1 MSSPV
6 PSSISR
12 SQRIVKNTAFL
23 YLRMLIVMLINIFS
37 VRFVLKGLGV
47 VDYGVFNVVAGLVT
61 MFSSLSSIISSATQR
76 FYSYSIGERNEEKI
90 SDIFTASFNIYAVLG
105 LLVLIVGEVIGV
117 WFINNKMDIPIER
130 LTAANWVFQF
140 AIIEFVIGLLMSPFM
155 AHVFAYE
162 RMNVFSV
169 ISVSECILKFVLAL
183 SLLYLFFDHL
193 VFYGIGLLC
202 VRVAVF
208 VAYYYSSHHDAAED
222 FGYKRKVEVS
232 LYKQMLSFS
241 GWTLLSSSAG
251 IGISQLVTMITN
263 VFFGPVVN
271 AARAIAFQVNAAL
284 SSFSNNIIM
293 AIKPPMIKSYAE
305 KDFEKVDTFFNLS
318 NKAVYYS
325 MLLIILPLFLEM
337 EIVLRIWLDV
347 NDAQT
352 ILFCRLVLIYVL
364 LLSLNNPIAIIVQA
378 NGNIKAYSTY
388 VEIPTLLVFPATWI
402 LYAVG
407 APAEAAFYVMI
418 VAVILS
424 HIIRLICLKK
434 LFSVFS
440 YRHYLKNFV
449 LPAILITVIAVI
461 ILSMFHHQF
470 AGNVSR
476 LFLIFMLST
485 ITIFILCFA
494 IGFAKEERKLLL
506 STISRIINKK
516 TRV

>member
-1 MSSPV
+1 MSNST
-6 PSSISR
+6 SNTTSR
-12 SQRIVKNTAFL
+12 SQMIVKNTAFL

-76 FYSYSIGERNEEKI
+76 FYSYSIGERDEGKI
-90 SDIFTASFNIYAVLG
+90 SDIFTASFNIFAILG
-105 LLVLIVGEVIGV
+105 ILILVVGEAVGV
-117 WFINNKMDIPIER
+117 WFINSKMDIPIER
-130 LTAANWVFQF
+130 LAAANCVFQF
-140 AIIEFVIGLLMSPFM
+140 AIIEFVIGLLTSPFM

-169 ISVSECILKFVLAL
+169 ISVSECFLKFLLAL
-183 SLLYLFFDHL
+183 SLLYLSFDHL
-193 VFYGIGLLC
+193 IFYGIGLLC

-208 VAYYYSSHHDAAED
+208 VAYYYSSHHCAVGD
-222 FGYKRKVEVS
+222 FSYKRKVEIS
-232 LYKQMLSFS
+232 LYKKMLSFS

-271 AARAIAFQVNAAL
+271 ASRAIAFQVNGAL

-305 KDFEKVDTFFNLS
+305 KDYEMVDTYFNFS

-325 MLLIILPLFLEM
+325 MLLIVLPLFLEM
-337 EIVLRIWLDV
+337 ETVLKIWLDV
-347 NDAQT
+347 EDAQT
-352 ILFCRLVLIYVL
+352 ILFCRLILINVL

-388 VEIPTLLVFPATWI
+388 VEIPTLLVFPATWV
-402 LYAVG
+402 LYAIG
-407 APAEAAFYVMI
+407 APAQAAYYVMI

-424 HIIRLICLKK
+424 HVIRLVCLKA

-440 YRHYLKNFV
+440 YKHYLKSFV
-449 LPAILITVIAVI
+449 LPAMLITVITVI
-461 ILSMFHHQF
+461 ILYLIHNQIARSG
-470 AGNVSR
+470 AR
-476 LFLIFMLST
+476 LFIVCFVCA
-485 ITIFILCFA
+485 IIIFILCFE
-494 IGFAKEERKLLL
+494 IGFAKEERNILLT
-506 STISRIINKK
+506 TISRIIKK
-516 TRV
+516 